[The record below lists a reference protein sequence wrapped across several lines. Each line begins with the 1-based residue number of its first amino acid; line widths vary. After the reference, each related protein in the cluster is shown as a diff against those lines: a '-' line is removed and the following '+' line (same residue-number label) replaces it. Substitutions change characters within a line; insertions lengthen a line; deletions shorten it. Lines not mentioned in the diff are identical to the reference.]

1 MGDQCLFCK
10 ILKGEIPSIKVY
22 EDDGLLA
29 FMDINPATRG
39 HCLLIPKAHHKDV
52 MAMPEDLLKDLIIA
66 AQGLAGASLTALGAD
81 GVNLLQSNGLAANQI
96 IPHFHLH
103 IMPRW
108 TNDGASIAAWE
119 FVPGDM
125 DAIAAQA
132 GEIKKALSSAP
143 EKA

>member
-1 MGDQCLFCK
+1 MAECIFCK
-10 ILKGEIPSIKVY
+10 IVAGEIPSIKVY
-22 EDDGLLA
+22 EDDRFLA

-52 MAMPEDLLKDLIIA
+52 MAMPGDLLKDLIVA

-108 TNDGASIAAWE
+108 TNDGADIAAWE

-143 EKA
+143 EKI

>member
-1 MGDQCLFCK
+1 MADCIFCK
-10 ILKGEIPSIKVY
+10 IVAGEIPSIKVY

-39 HCLLIPKAHHKDV
+39 HCLLIPKAHHKDI
-52 MAMPEDLLKDLIIA
+52 MAMPGDLLKDLVAA
-66 AQGLAGASLTALGAD
+66 AQGLAKASVSALGAD

-108 TNDGASIAAWE
+108 TNDGAGIAAWE
-119 FVPGDM
+119 MVPGDM
-125 DAIAAQA
+125 DTIAAQA
-132 GEIKKALSSAP
+132 GEIKKALPSAL
-143 EKA
+143 EKI